1 MKNLRSSYTE
11 YKKGCPKPVK
21 LKDYLTLTSEY
32 NKFLIEKVL
41 EGKEVTLPS
50 RMGTL
55 TVVGKTQ
62 NFKNGTAALAPD
74 WVKTKVLWEKSEKAK
89 AEKKLVYHTNSHTDG
104 VRYKFL
110 WSKKN
115 VLVENKTLF
124 SLRMTRTNKRA
135 VHQKILNG
143 SQYFTKS

>member
-1 MKNLRSSYTE
+1 MKNLRSSYIE
-11 YKKGCPKPVK
+11 YKKSCPKPVK
-21 LKDYLTLTSEY
+21 LKDYLTLTSDY

-55 TVVGKTQ
+55 AVVGKTQ
-62 NFKNGTAALAPD
+62 NFKNGGVSLAPD

-89 AEKKLVYHTNSHTDG
+89 VEKKLVYHTNSHTDG

-135 VHQKILNG
+135 VHQKILEG